1 MITFIIRCLLA
12 ASSLFF
18 TFYLMFFSDYWG
30 WGIVMIFP
38 TALIILTFFINENMI
53 LALYHM
59 RTQNTD
65 KAKKYINKI
74 THPHLM
80 TKKQHANILFLQAAL
95 NQQDFGMSKSE
106 QLIRKA
112 LSIGLKMAEYRSA
125 AYMQLAGICIQKG
138 HRTEAEKLLADAK
151 KIANNAMI
159 KDQIIMMQNQ
169 LKMAP
174 SKNQMRMAQMM
185 GGRKP
190 KMR

>member
-1 MITFIIRCLLA
+1 
-12 ASSLFF
+12 
-18 TFYLMFFSDYWG
+18 
-30 WGIVMIFP
+30 
-38 TALIILTFFINENMI
+38 
-53 LALYHM
+53 
-59 RTQNTD
+59 
-65 KAKKYINKI
+65 
-74 THPHLM
+74 M

-95 NQQDFGMSKSE
+95 NQQDFGMNKSE

-125 AYMQLAGICIQKG
+125 AYMQLAGICIQTG
-138 HRTEAEKLLADAK
+138 RRTEAEKLLADAK
-151 KIANNAMI
+151 KMANNPMI

>member
-12 ASSLFF
+12 ASSVFF
-18 TFYLMFFSDYWG
+18 TFYLMFATDYWG
-30 WGIVMIFP
+30 WGIVMVFP
-38 TALIILTFFINENMI
+38 TALIVLTFFINENMI

-65 KAKKYINKI
+65 KAKRLINKI

-95 NQQDFGMSKSE
+95 NQQDFGMNKSE

-112 LSIGLKMAEYRSA
+112 LAIGLKMAEYRSA
-125 AYMQLAGICIQKG
+125 AYMQLAGICIQTG
-138 HRTEAEKLLADAK
+138 RRTEAEKLLADAK
-151 KIANNAMI
+151 KMANNPMV
-159 KDQIIMMQNQ
+159 KEQIIMMQNQ